1 MINIKLKD
9 GSVIEVEAG
18 CTVKEIAEKL
28 SRSLAKVA
36 LGASV
41 NGNIV
46 GLTQKIESDCELT
59 IITFADPEGKQLY
72 WHTSSHVM
80 AQAVKRLYP
89 TAKLAIGP
97 AIANGFYYD
106 FDFETPLTA
115 DDFAKIEK
123 EMAKITAQNFPIE
136 RFELPREEALKLMKD
151 EPYKVEL
158 IENLP
163 EDAVISFY
171 KQGEFTDLCA
181 GPHLAST
188 GMVKVFK
195 LLSLAGAYWRGDEK
209 NKMLQ

>member
-89 TAKLAIGP
+89 TAKIAIGP

-106 FDFETPLTA
+106 FDF
-115 DDFAKIEK
+115 
-123 EMAKITAQNFPIE
+123 
-136 RFELPREEALKLMKD
+136 
-151 EPYKVEL
+151 
-158 IENLP
+158 
-163 EDAVISFY
+163 
-171 KQGEFTDLCA
+171 
-181 GPHLAST
+181 
-188 GMVKVFK
+188 
-195 LLSLAGAYWRGDEK
+195 
-209 NKMLQ
+209 